1 MLLQMKIKFPHQSYI
16 SIAFFAILLSCSQ
29 NDDLNSNTIVSKS
42 TDFVQTFGGS
52 LNESAK
58 AVTNTA
64 DGGYAILGH
73 TQSMDGDIEN
83 KTNESFDFWLL
94 KFSEN
99 NTLQWQKTLGGTDD
113 DRGQDIIQ
121 TKDGGYAIVGY
132 SKSTDGNLSE
142 NAGANDFWLCKL
154 DASGNISW
162 QQSFGF
168 LGADIGY
175 ALTETND
182 NGYLIT
188 GVLDVSASGGQG
200 NSKTLGTLHA
210 GGDYWAIKLDTNGQK
225 EWSRF
230 FGGSFTDVPYDII
243 QTSNNNYIIVGS
255 SDSDDVDITGNKG
268 TYDFWVITIS
278 ETGVLL
284 WEKSFGGSEID
295 EAWGIVASND
305 GNFIIAGDTR
315 SNDKDIAKNNGAA
328 DIFVIKITPNG
339 DLLWQKSF
347 GGTSFDTARSIS
359 KTSDNGYLISGSS
372 RSADGDVSVNNGQ
385 NDALVLKLDSN
396 GNLEWHKSVGGSNID
411 LAFDVTELNDGSIIA
426 VGESSS
432 LGIDISENKGFSD
445 LLIFKI
451 K

>member
-1 MLLQMKIKFPHQSYI
+1 MKIKFPHQSYI

-42 TDFVQTFGGS
+42 TGFVQTLGGS
-52 LNESAK
+52 LNDSAQ

-182 NGYLIT
+182 SGYLIT

-411 LAFDVTELNDGSIIA
+411 LAFDATELNDGSIIA